1 MIYIKYIYYKVLEV
15 NEVYIVLSFRS
26 DLQKKEIVYMI
37 KYLYLR
43 HLNICKRNYNIS
55 FTII

>member
-43 HLNICKRNYNIS
+43 HLNICTRNYNIS